1 MSPHSPHPPC
11 LPCPVVPASP
21 SHMSDTPNSPITRK
35 SSTTEQTLLLP
46 DRQIHYTAR
55 AEWQTL
61 FEEEKPVAEMFHVAY
76 LAEVEEASLRP
87 LTFVFNGGPG
97 AASAYLHMGALGPKR
112 VYFGPHGSLPKP
124 PVRVVDNVESWL
136 SFTDLVFIDPIGT
149 GFSRSLPQDK
159 DVREK
164 DSEKGNPKDADKHR
178 EVEFWE
184 VERDLKSLGEF
195 IQRFLSRQKRWLS
208 PIFIA
213 GESYGGFRVARLAR
227 KLQQEFGVGLSGAIL
242 ISPALEFSLLGGSD
256 YNLTAWATLIP
267 SFAAAAAYH
276 GRAQWAGES
285 GDLQAHTAAA
295 ERFARTTLIP
305 LLAMGDSMPSD
316 ERQAA
321 YQQMAGLIGL
331 PVTLVERQAGR
342 IDIEVFARELL
353 RDQQRIVGL
362 YDASITA
369 IDPFPDRITYEGIDP
384 TLDGLDRLFT
394 GAINSHL
401 RDTLGVET
409 DLSYHLL
416 NLETFKAWKFDIKG
430 EFKQG
435 FIGAVDD
442 LRVGMALNPYMQV
455 YITHGLFDL
464 VTPYFASK
472 HLADLMKLN
481 PDLRPNLSVKHFL
494 GGHMFYSWD
503 ESRRSWLVEM
513 KAFYENAIT
522 D

>member
-1 MSPHSPHPPC
+1 MP
-11 LPCPVVPASP
+11 
-21 SHMSDTPNSPITRK
+21 DTPNSPVTRK
-35 SSTTEQTLLLP
+35 SSKTEHTLSLG
-46 DRQIHYTAR
+46 DRQIRYTAL

-61 FEEEKPVAEMFHVAY
+61 FEQEKPVAEMFHVAY
-76 LAEVEEASLRP
+76 LAEVEEALQRP

-112 VYFGPHGSLPKP
+112 ISFGTQGSLPKP

-159 DVREK
+159 DTQDKE
-164 DSEKGNPKDADKHR
+164 SEKANLY
-178 EVEFWE
+178 ETEFWE
-184 VERDLKSLGEF
+184 VERDLKALGEF
-195 IQRFLSRQKRWLS
+195 IQRFLSRHQRWLS

-227 KLQQEFGVGLSGAIL
+227 KLQQEFGVGLSGVIL

-267 SFAAAAAYH
+267 SFAAAAAHH
-276 GRAQWAGES
+276 GRAQWAGEP
-285 GDLQAHTAAA
+285 GNLLAHTEKA
-295 ERFARTTLIP
+295 EQFARTTLIP
-305 LLAMGDSMPSD
+305 LLMMGAMTSD
-316 ERQAA
+316 ERTSA
-321 YQQMAGLIGL
+321 YHQMAGLIGL

-342 IDIEVFARELL
+342 IGIEVFARELL
-353 RDQQRIVGL
+353 RDQERIVGL

-369 IDPFPDRITYEGIDP
+369 IDPFPDRVTYEGIDP
-384 TLDGLDRLFT
+384 TLNGLDRLFT

-416 NLETFKAWKFDIKG
+416 NLETFKAWKFDLKG

-435 FIGAVDD
+435 FLGSVDD
-442 LRVGMALNPYMQV
+442 LRVGMTLNPYMQV

-464 VTPYFASK
+464 VTPYFAST

-481 PDLRPNLSVKHFL
+481 PEIRPNLTLKNFQ
-494 GGHMFYSWD
+494 GGHMFYTWD
-503 ESRRSWLVEM
+503 ESRRQWLAEM
-513 KAFYENAIT
+513 KAFYQNAT
-522 D
+522 T